1 MENTELFNDLEK
13 VEIRITDH
21 CLKRYAERVM
31 DRPII
36 GLEAENKAK
45 NEIKKLYLSSELYY
59 TGVIGKSNNVVQVR
73 CNKNGWTFIIDK
85 EGKTIITLY
94 KVDLMVDSDEVNQLY
109 VDKALAKITNLKEVY
124 EQSIN
129 SALEEEI
136 KYNDELSK
144 IDREINEYEN
154 TVKSLKARREAVKS
168 LIATNKANNEAAR
181 IELRNVLEDFMV
193 KDKFKL
199 QDNDLNK

>member
-1 MENTELFNDLEK
+1 MENKELFNDLDK

-109 VDKALAKITNLKEVY
+109 VDKALFKITSLKDAY
-124 EQSIN
+124 EKAVN
-129 SALEEEI
+129 SAIEEEI
-136 KYNDELSK
+136 KYNDELST
-144 IDREINEYEN
+144 IDRQITDYEN
-154 TVKSLKARREAVKS
+154 TIKTLKARKEAIRS
-168 LIATNKANNEAAR
+168 LVATNKSASETSR
-181 IELRNVLEDFMV
+181 IELRNALEDFMI
-193 KDKFKL
+193 KDKFKI

>member
-1 MENTELFNDLEK
+1 MENVELFNDLEK
-13 VEIRITDH
+13 VEIVITDH

-59 TGVIGKSNNVVQVR
+59 TGIIGKSNNTVQVR
-73 CNKNGWTFIIDK
+73 CNRNGWTFIVDK
-85 EGKTIITLY
+85 EGKRIITLY

-109 VDKALAKITNLKEVY
+109 VDKALSKITSLKDAY

-136 KYNDELSK
+136 KYNDELST
-144 IDREINEYEN
+144 IDRQITDYEN
-154 TVKSLKARREAVKS
+154 TIKTLKARREAIRS
-168 LIATNKANNEAAR
+168 LIATNKSGSETSR
-181 IELRNVLEDFMV
+181 IELRNALEDFMI
-193 KDKFKL
+193 KDKFKI

>member
-1 MENTELFNDLEK
+1 MENVELFNDLEK
-13 VEIRITDH
+13 VEIIITDH
-21 CLKRYAERVM
+21 CLQRYAERVM

-59 TGVIGKSNNVVQVR
+59 TGIIGKSNNIVQVR
-73 CNKNGWTFIIDK
+73 CNRNGWTFIVDK
-85 EGKTIITLY
+85 EGKRIITLY

-109 VDKALAKITNLKEVY
+109 VDKALSKITSLKDAY
-124 EQSIN
+124 EQAIN

-136 KYNDELSK
+136 KYTDELST
-144 IDREINEYEN
+144 IDKQITEYEN
-154 TVKSLKARREAVKS
+154 TIKTLKARKEAIRS
-168 LIATNKANNEAAR
+168 LVATNKSSSETSR
-181 IELRNVLEDFMV
+181 IELRNALEDFMI

-199 QDNDLNK
+199 EDNK